1 MIVSLY
7 QINVQLK
14 FDRQITPRLTPE
26 GVLMTRLS
34 VTYPDL
40 PPPYPVNNQDTSS
53 GENTEIDD
61 PPPEY
66 ATLPPPSDVDH
77 YSPTYIPPPEAPA
90 MQPAEN
96 ADTGVRTV
104 RKRPARIKMVPKVI
118 HVPQFV
124 HTEDQTPVLVPG
136 GNVTMEVREMSETT
150 LSVINSIFEVGVAA
164 ISIVGALFALIFNW
178 RQKRRVERAQ
188 KQEEPFPQWQQQ
200 EFIPADETF
209 VPSGDIQRRVR
220 KRVLSKRSHSRDW
233 QFELLD

>member
-1 MIVSLY
+1 
-7 QINVQLK
+7 
-14 FDRQITPRLTPE
+14 
-26 GVLMTRLS
+26 MTRLS

-66 ATLPPPSDVDH
+66 ATLPPPSNVDH
-77 YSPTYIPPPEAPA
+77 YSPTYIPPPVVNEGPA
-90 MQPAEN
+90 MQQVEN
-96 ADTGVRTV
+96 ANTGVGTV

-136 GNVTMEVREMSETT
+136 GNVTLEVREMSETT
-150 LSVINSIFEVGVAA
+150 LSVINSIFEVGVAT
-164 ISIVGALFALIFNW
+164 ITIVGALFALIFNW
-178 RQKRRVERAQ
+178 RQKRKVERAQ
-188 KQEEPFPQWQQQ
+188 KQEAFPGGQKQRV
-200 EFIPADETF
+200 IPTDETF
-209 VPSGDIQRRVR
+209 VPCREVQRRVR